1 MQNRI
6 SNSYGLQTFWSH
18 AGFDPPLE
26 VVPAKNPIR
35 CNKRAADPV
44 HPDLAGLLVKNKNL
58 LAELRNLQNKLLI
71 KETSLQEMRSE
82 LESYKENN
90 VQQLFQIMSLK
101 DDIKDLEEL
110 IASLTRIK
118 SLKNTNIQS
127 LERGNWDLTEQIIE
141 LENRLR
147 VHLVE
152 REKAA
157 RKADF
162 LEKKL
167 SANRCTRYMNMKG
180 QEDSM
185 DIFMMMDNDEAIL
198 AKNFERDIFHFEG
211 PKNGQKISDKCL
223 QDLIHKEKQI
233 SQLDKPPYSFC
244 WETKKTQ
251 PQYQNF
257 LDHLATLQSNS
268 VVPIPAT
275 EEAVKQRIQEI
286 GANKQSWKS
295 RTEGLQQEIQ
305 ILNKRLEQLRHL
317 YEEVIQESSQAEEK
331 CREEKKSLKCLE
343 GKIAINDLFQGKVDL
358 DRKKENSRTGNSQ
371 IEEHDKKF
379 KRLEKDEKQIFL
391 RIQQNVQIATT
402 QRLEKKVQKLQKQLS
417 DLKLSN
423 KNMKTQ
429 LTRVNVLKNKTM
441 EKLRRSLTEIET
453 MKEKAVMKT
462 DNLKTPLD
470 SGEQEARSDRQ
481 RAHQI
486 LDAVTRKL
494 DTAESKLEDTA
505 ESKLEDT
512 SGREQELADFRET
525 IMKMLGFNM
534 KTADKEVVNQLRLI
548 IQASNKTSKIA
559 SDGFPQGYPASCCSL
574 STQELGGLCYPISQ
588 AGHVTPRASPLL
600 GIPSTVH
607 KLPAP
612 KAKLSTKVKV
622 PKGSSL

>member
-1 MQNRI
+1 MSDPVQFLNHSDPGRLTVTGQ
-6 SNSYGLQTFWSH
+6 SKGPHEAKPSEVTHLSAHTSQRNSPV

-58 LAELRNLQNKLLI
+58 LAELRNVQNKLLI

-118 SLKNTNIQS
+118 SLKNTDIQS

-152 REKAA
+152 REKAE

-185 DIFMMMDNDEAIL
+185 DIFMTTDNDEAIL
-198 AKNFERDIFHFEG
+198 AKNLERDIFHFEG

-223 QDLIHKEKQI
+223 QDLIHKEEQI

-251 PQYQNF
+251 SQYQNF

-268 VVPIPAT
+268 VVPIAAT

-286 GANKQSWKS
+286 VANRQSWKS

-305 ILNKRLEQLRHL
+305 ILNKRMEQLHHL

-343 GKIAINDLFQGKVDL
+343 GKIAINDLFQAKVDL
-358 DRKKENSRTGNSQ
+358 DRKKENSRTRNSQ
-371 IEEHDKKF
+371 IEEHDEKF
-379 KRLEKDEKQIFL
+379 KQLEKDEKQIFL

-462 DNLKTPLD
+462 DNMKTPLD
-470 SGEQEARSDRQ
+470 CGEQEARSDRE
-481 RAHQI
+481 RVHQI
-486 LDAVTRKL
+486 LGAVTRKL
-494 DTAESKLEDTA
+494 DTA

-525 IMKMLGFNM
+525 IMKILRFNM
-534 KTADKEVVNQLRLI
+534 KTADKEVINQLRLI
-548 IQASNKTSKIA
+548 IQAYEASNKKSKIA
-559 SDGFPQGYPASCCSL
+559 SDG
-574 STQELGGLCYPISQ
+574 
-588 AGHVTPRASPLL
+588 
-600 GIPSTVH
+600 
-607 KLPAP
+607 
-612 KAKLSTKVKV
+612 AKLECDSRTKSGELANGGEYGFEEKR
-622 PKGSSL
+622 